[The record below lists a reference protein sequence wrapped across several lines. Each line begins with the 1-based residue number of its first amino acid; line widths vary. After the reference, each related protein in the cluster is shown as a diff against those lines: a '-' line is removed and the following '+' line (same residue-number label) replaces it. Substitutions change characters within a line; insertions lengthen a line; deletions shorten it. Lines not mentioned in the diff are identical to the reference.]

1 MVNSF
6 LSLLSFSSLGELEVD
21 AVTLLKRIRK
31 FSMAQDI
38 GARAA
43 VHIFNRISFTIAKE
57 WIGLRCGFASQSTQ
71 NTETKLIRHAGIVA
85 FAPTFDDALYVF
97 DTSMKTKLLSNPS
110 EIAAPKLI
118 KKMEDIYFTWV
129 TKNAESTIFLSPRQ
143 MALWKYQ
150 REDHT
155 LDWLRA
161 VPISGLRQT
170 MNARSRVFVGD
181 IYRDHAVSFE
191 FGLWISVGKEVDIR
205 LDEGMTDHYV
215 QHICFFTRGME
226 VLIRCG
232 GNSSFDYAFSSSLD
246 NSRDIPTLF
255 VKDNI
260 TSSDNFLAVMG
271 TWVPSSSKLL
281 IISVYAPQDLTEKRV
296 LWDYI
301 LHLID
306 RWDGDCV
313 IIGDFNEV
321 RTEHE
326 RYGLIFNVQGENAF
340 NCFISLAGLID
351 LPLDGYAYTW
361 AHKTVNKMSKLDRFL
376 VSKGLVPSFPCLS
389 ALCLERNLSD
399 HHPILMR
406 ELSIDYGPTLFII
419 FHSWM
424 ALTKWLSLEQ
434 QADLERNISNEEIK
448 SAI

>member
-1 MVNSF
+1 MLILYLFRKLKWRAWSW
-6 LSLLSFSSLGELEVD
+6 LLF
-21 AVTLLKRIRK
+21 R
-31 FSMAQDI
+31 
-38 GARAA
+38 
-43 VHIFNRISFTIAKE
+43 
-57 WIGLRCGFASQSTQ
+57 
-71 NTETKLIRHAGIVA
+71 
-85 FAPTFDDALYVF
+85 
-97 DTSMKTKLLSNPS
+97 
-110 EIAAPKLI
+110 
-118 KKMEDIYFTWV
+118 
-129 TKNAESTIFLSPRQ
+129 
-143 MALWKYQ
+143 
-150 REDHT
+150 
-155 LDWLRA
+155 
-161 VPISGLRQT
+161 
-170 MNARSRVFVGD
+170 
-181 IYRDHAVSFE
+181 
-191 FGLWISVGKEVDIR
+191 
-205 LDEGMTDHYV
+205 
-215 QHICFFTRGME
+215 
-226 VLIRCG
+226 RCG

-281 IISVYAPQDLTEKRV
+281 IISVYAPQDLTKKRV

-306 RWDGDCV
+306 QWDGDCV
-313 IIGDFNEV
+313 IMGDFNEV

-326 RYGLIFNVQGENAF
+326 RYGLIFNVQGENTF

-351 LPLDGYAYTW
+351 LPLNGYAYTW

-406 ELSIDYGPTLFII
+406 ELSIDYGPTLSII

-424 ALTKWLSLEQ
+424 ALTKW
-434 QADLERNISNEEIK
+434 
-448 SAI
+448 